1 MPRRPRLHV
10 AGGIYHVTLR
20 GNHRQPIFASDQDRD
35 LLEELLVE
43 SLIRYGGELLAYCWM
58 SNHIHAALR
67 IGDAPLGRLVQ
78 HFASRYARKVQR
90 RVPTTGHLFE
100 RRHHAALVDSDA
112 YLMAVIRY
120 IHLNPVRAGLVKH
133 PLEYPWSSHRSY
145 LGLTRQDWVCVQ
157 DGLALFGLEPERS
170 RVAFARFVNTAPDEE
185 ELASIRQGQP
195 PAGAA
200 GQPPGVIAERERQG
214 RHPVGPA
221 ALEELIR
228 QVATGLDVPAE
239 SLDSPCRARVLS
251 RARAQIAHEAL
262 RARIATVSDLAA
274 RFRRTP
280 ATIWSCM
287 QRYDPVEK
295 R

>member
-20 GNHRQPIFASDQDRD
+20 GNHRQPIFESDQDRD
-35 LLEELLVE
+35 LLETLLAE
-43 SLIRYGGELLAYCWM
+43 SLIRYGCELLAYCWM

-67 IGDAPLGRLVQ
+67 VGDAPLGRLVQ

-100 RRHHAALVDSDA
+100 RRHHAAFVDSDA

-120 IHLNPVRAGLVKH
+120 IHLNPVRAGLVTD
-133 PLEYPWSSHRSY
+133 PVDYPWSSHRSY
-145 LGLTRQDWVCVQ
+145 LGLTRQDWVCVH
-157 DGLALFGLEPERS
+157 DGLALFGRELERS
-170 RVAFARFVNTAPDEE
+170 RMAFACYVNTAPDEE

-195 PAGAA
+195 LAGAA
-200 GQPPGVIAERERQG
+200 CRPPGVIKERAGQG
-214 RHPVGPA
+214 HRPVGPA

-228 QVATGLDVPAE
+228 RVATELDVPAE
-239 SLDSPCRARVLS
+239 AMDSPCRARVLS
-251 RARAQIAHEAL
+251 RARARIAHEAL

-274 RFRRTP
+274 RFKRTP
-280 ATIWSCM
+280 ATIWACM
-287 QRYDPVEK
+287 QRYEHVDE